1 MVPNGKWIG
10 KQFGDQYPAE
20 DALMALGKHE
30 EFESH
35 DGPGGRRFALDQV
48 GDEEKILE
56 SLREEN
62 TKKVKHQLF

>member
-1 MVPNGKWIG
+1 
-10 KQFGDQYPAE
+10 
-20 DALMALGKHE
+20 MALGKHE